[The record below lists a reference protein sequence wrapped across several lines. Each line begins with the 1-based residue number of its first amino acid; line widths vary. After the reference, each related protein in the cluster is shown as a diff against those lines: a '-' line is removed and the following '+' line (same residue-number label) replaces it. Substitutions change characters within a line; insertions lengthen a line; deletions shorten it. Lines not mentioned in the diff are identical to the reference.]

1 MWEDRSMTSG
11 GLEAFNA
18 ADRST
23 AQATVM
29 SCAAVRRWADDIVAG
44 RPYADVGAALAAAE
58 SAADPWTDA
67 EIDEALARHPRIG
80 EQPVGDD
87 ADSDH
92 SRKEQAGVDTSD
104 ASVAG
109 RLQVG
114 NRRYEDRFGHVFLIR
129 AAGRSAE
136 EILRVLEER
145 LQNDAA
151 TERRIAAQQLREIA
165 VLRLEGE
172 LS

>member
-1 MWEDRSMTSG
+1 MTSG

-29 SCAAVRRWADDIVAG
+29 SCAAVRRWADEIVDR
-44 RPYADVGAALAAAE
+44 RPYADVAGALAAARA
-58 SAADPWTDA
+58 AADPWTEGEVD
-67 EIDEALARHPRIG
+67 DALARHPRIG
-80 EQPVGDD
+80 EQPTGDEAD
-87 ADSDH
+87 ADH

-104 ASVAG
+104 GTVAG

-136 EILRVLEER
+136 EILGALEER
-145 LQNDAA
+145 LGNDAA

-172 LS
+172 LA